1 MPCAAGKTCSARRA
15 CTISEERA
23 RGRDA
28 LEGREDGTDVHFV
41 AFADWPGLRQAAL
54 HEGRDLKPTLDLEV
68 LIASAVSTHYGLDMA
83 RTARALFPDIAAT
96 RPVEGLI
103 RA

>member
-1 MPCAAGKTCSARRA
+1 M
-15 CTISEERA
+15 
-23 RGRDA
+23 
-28 LEGREDGTDVHFV
+28 
-41 AFADWPGLRQAAL
+41 
-54 HEGRDLKPTLDLEV
+54 
-68 LIASAVSTHYGLDMA
+68 LIASAVAKHYRLDMA